1 MLKAISDW
9 FMGLFRNN
17 RAMLKLGIQIVAG
30 EFFKKYPR
38 YKATVRQMSDDV
50 IRMINADVMSV
61 GDVKKSLYARV
72 EMLDSNPAEKAA
84 LIMMVDSL
92 LDEVFKY
99 FTKAKV
105 NTVAAQ
111 AQVLV
116 QVLGWVIEASN
127 F

>member
-1 MLKAISDW
+1 MFKAISDW
-9 FMGLFRNN
+9 FMGMFRSNKT
-17 RAMLKLGIQIVAG
+17 MLKLGIQIVAG
-30 EFFKKYPR
+30 EFFKKNPR

-61 GDVKKSLYARV
+61 GDVKKSLYMRV
-72 EMLDSNPAEKAA
+72 DMVGNNPAEKAA
-84 LIMMVDSL
+84 LIMMIEAL

-99 FTKAKV
+99 FVKAKI